1 MYIHVHVDLHVNH
14 FFHQESN
21 AVAERESPSK
31 SKSAQQDRL
40 GAVSSSITDRT
51 DAAVE
56 LVSEFIIEDI
66 PVEIS
71 SIIGTVVPV
80 LENYCCSLPTTCRSL
95 RINNIC
101 I

>member
-1 MYIHVHVDLHVNH
+1 MLSQKENH
-14 FFHQESN
+14 LRSQ
-21 AVAERESPSK
+21 SPRSK
-31 SKSAQQDRL
+31 QDRL

-101 I
+101 IIFPT